1 MVTHCINGGYSLWTT
16 KSKTVILL
24 DSWLF
29 FLASRFRSESD
40 ESCEIIEG
48 DEVKATLGAFLL
60 VGCPN
65 IYLQAEA
72 ICQTLRKGACP
83 HFEGGSESPP
93 PPLFCNSPTSSTN

>member
-1 MVTHCINGGYSLWTT
+1 MDYQIKKGD
-16 KSKTVILL
+16 LL

-40 ESCEIIEG
+40 EPCEIIEG

-65 IYLQAEA
+65 IYVQAEA
-72 ICQTLRKGACP
+72 IWQTLRKGACP

-93 PPLFCNSPTSSTN
+93 STNIDQVPCGER